1 MFLKCQLVG
10 DLMDLF
16 RLKRKR
22 IVFNVIDSVINQVE
36 VYSFDLCDDILQV
49 DVFFVIDMKSW
60 QLLF

>member
-16 RLKRKR
+16 RLKGKR